1 MGRNKSQDIL
11 DSKYFSSE
19 SAVFSMI
26 EICILKDN
34 SSFLYYV
41 LRVLRNE
48 CSALPISPSAKTFSL
63 SRLSEKLFLKCSKI
77 PSFYSL
83 DTSRQSRPGE
93 IHGKDYFFD
102 SREQMETDIAAGKFI
117 EHGEYRGNL
126 YGTSVDG
133 IRDFVQAGYQPI
145 ISPHYQV
152 PN

>member
-1 MGRNKSQDIL
+1 MGRNQSQDIL

-19 SAVFSMI
+19 STVFSII

-34 SSFLYYV
+34 SCLFHYV
-41 LRVLRNE
+41 LCNE
-48 CSALPISPSAKTFSL
+48 SSALPISPSAKTFSL

>member
-1 MGRNKSQDIL
+1 MS
-11 DSKYFSSE
+11 
-19 SAVFSMI
+19 
-26 EICILKDN
+26 
-34 SSFLYYV
+34 
-41 LRVLRNE
+41 
-48 CSALPISPSAKTFSL
+48 T
-63 SRLSEKLFLKCSKI
+63 LSEKLFLKCSKI
-77 PSFYSL
+77 SSFYSL

-152 PN
+152 TN

>member
-1 MGRNKSQDIL
+1 MGRNQSQDIL

-19 SAVFSMI
+19 SAVFTMI

-34 SSFLYYV
+34 SSLLYYV
-41 LRVLRNE
+41 LRNE
-48 CSALPISPSAKTFSL
+48 SSALPISSSAKTFSL

-77 PSFYSL
+77 SSFYSL